1 MPKYSVFIIFLL
13 LACFFKNA
21 RAEEALTWQDC
32 VKEAAKNHPDL
43 ISAQESVKQSESDKK
58 ISASAL
64 LPQIDSNAGASQ
76 AKSASA
82 DKAGKSFSYGL
93 TGTQLLFDGA
103 KSVNKVNFASENIK
117 AAQYNYKFISSEV
130 RLRLRTA
137 FINVLKQ
144 QELLKITQEIYNIRR
159 NNFELITLR
168 YESGMEHKGA
178 LLTAEANL
186 SQAEFEIAQAKRA
199 LEAVQRQLLK
209 EMGRARFLPLSVEGN
224 FEISGLIL
232 EQPDFEVIARKN
244 PSLGKFI
251 ARKNAASFNIKSV
264 RADFYPEL
272 SAKAGASKSGAR
284 FLPGDEQWNAGLTL
298 TLPIFEGGLRSAEL
312 YKKKSLFY
320 QAEADERGA
329 KDSIIVALSQ
339 TWAELLDAVDAI
351 GVQNKFLAA
360 AEERARISEAQYSL
374 GLIQFDDWTIIEDG
388 LVRAK
393 KTFLDIQANAL
404 LAQANWV
411 QAKGDTLE
419 YAD

>member
-1 MPKYSVFIIFLL
+1 MPKYPVFIILL
-13 LACFFKNA
+13 LAACFLKNL
-21 RAEEALTWQDC
+21 RAEESLTWQDC
-32 VKEAAKNHPDL
+32 VKEAARNHPDL

-82 DKAGKSFSYGL
+82 DKAAKSFSYGL
-93 TGTQLLFDGA
+93 AGTQLLFNGA
-103 KSVNKVNFASENIK
+103 KSVNKINSASENIK

-130 RLRLRTA
+130 RLRLRAA

-144 QELLKITQEIYNIRR
+144 QELLNITQEIYNIRR

-186 SQAEFEIAQAKRA
+186 AQAEFEIAQAKRA
-199 LEAVQRQLLK
+199 LEAAQRQLLK
-209 EMGRARFLPLSVEGN
+209 EMGRAQFFPLSVEGN
-224 FEISGLIL
+224 FEISGVIL
-232 EQPDFEVIARKN
+232 EQPDFEAIAQKN

-251 ARKNAASFNIKSV
+251 ARKNAASFNIKSA
-264 RADFYPEL
+264 RADFYPEF
-272 SAKAGASKSGAR
+272 SVKAGASKSGAK
-284 FLPGDEQWNAGLTL
+284 FLPRDEQWNAGLTL
-298 TLPIFEGGLRSAEL
+298 TFPIFEGGLRLAEL
-312 YKKKSLFY
+312 AKTKSLFY
-320 QAEADERGA
+320 QAEADEHSA
-329 KDSIIVALSQ
+329 KNSVIAALGQ
-339 TWAELLDAVDAI
+339 TWAEFLGAVDAI
-351 GVQNKFLAA
+351 GVQKKFLAA
-360 AEERARISEAQYSL
+360 AEERARIAEAQYSL

-393 KTFLDIQANAL
+393 KTFLDIQANVL
-404 LAQANWV
+404 LAEANWV

>member
-1 MPKYSVFIIFLL
+1 M
-13 LACFFKNA
+13 KNL
-21 RAEEALTWQDC
+21 RAEEALTWQAC
-32 VKEAAKNHPDL
+32 VEEAAKNHPDL

-64 LPQIDSNAGASQ
+64 LPQMDSNAGASQ
-76 AKSASA
+76 AKNASA
-82 DKAGKSFSYGL
+82 DKAAKSFSYGL

-103 KSVNKVNFASENIK
+103 KAVNKVNSASENIK

-130 RLRLRTA
+130 RLRLRAA

-144 QELLKITQEIYNIRR
+144 QELLNITQEIYNIRR

-186 SQAEFEIAQAKRA
+186 SQSEFEIAQAKRA
-199 LEAVQRQLLK
+199 FEAAQRQLLK
-209 EMGRARFLPLSVEGN
+209 EMGRAKFLPLRAEGN
-224 FEISGLIL
+224 FEINSAIL
-232 EQPDFEVIARKN
+232 ENPDFEAIAQKN

-251 ARKNAASFNIKSV
+251 ARKNAASFDIKSA
-264 RADFYPEL
+264 RADFYPEF
-272 SAKAGASKSGAR
+272 SVKTGIGKSGAK
-284 FLPGDEQWNAGLTL
+284 FLPRDEQWNAGLTL
-298 TLPIFEGGLRSAEL
+298 TLPIFEGGLRLAEL
-312 YKKKSLFY
+312 SKTKSLFY
-320 QAEADERGA
+320 QAEADERSA

-339 TWAELLDAVDAI
+339 TWAEFLDAMDVI
-351 GVQNKFLAA
+351 GVQKKFLAA
-360 AEERARISEAQYSL
+360 AQERARIAEAQYSL

-393 KTFLDIQANAL
+393 KTFLDTQANAL
-404 LAQANWV
+404 LAEANWV